1 MATAMK
7 PSPQKKT
14 SIGEELRLHTRFIRD
29 YLVPLLGKHTK
40 LSHSDYVSLGS
51 IFKSLDAVPLTL
63 DLLRFSRIEKALMVI
78 ANAGDGGW
86 PIDLQM
92 QAEELIAKWENELG
106 SLKNLR
112 ADLYGPGG
120 RMEGVKKITWKD
132 GLVPDDVWQ
141 LLKIFALPKI

>member
-1 MATAMK
+1 MAAIMK
-7 PSPQKKT
+7 PSPRKKT
-14 SIGEELRLHTRFIRD
+14 TIGEELRLHTRYIRD
-29 YLVPLLGKHTK
+29 YLAPTLGKHTK
-40 LSHSDYVSLGS
+40 LSHSDSVTLDSL
-51 IFKSLDAVPLTL
+51 FKRLDAVPVTL

-78 ANAGDGGW
+78 SNSGDGGW
-86 PIDLQM
+86 PMDAQM
-92 QAEELIAKWENELG
+92 QAEELISKWEMELG

-141 LLKIFALPKI
+141 FLKIFALP